1 MSSQY
6 LLSDAL
12 QHLTARRLLPALQTL
27 HGTAIMLKNGEIAE
41 LIQRAEDDYRLMLN
55 YLTRG
60 VEDPE
65 RSALY
70 QRLFQAA
77 LLWHSELSRAA
88 LLQYE
93 PDALFAATHKT
104 LHAAD
109 CGTPSRTAFLSEKI
123 MRKDVSLQ
131 DLSTVFDALWT
142 APLLNKE
149 FCEQMEEWM
158 QETGNKDSVFVKCV
172 AVSALTLSSMQFFD
186 IFKWKLLLRLA
197 THDNPR
203 LRVRAL
209 FGWMCSTLLHA
220 DKLSFFPKE
229 LAACRE
235 LLTDSRFSEET
246 EALQTALLLTLET
259 TRIEKDLRENIIPE
273 MMKHSKQFRTDRS
286 LGLDELDSQIAE
298 IEMNP
303 DWNDESQSKLKE
315 KMKHFLDLQG
325 RGADLYMGSFK
336 MLKTRFPFFHQAV
349 NWFVPF
355 TESHPDISSAV
366 MDNPLVQMMLRG
378 AGLCDSD
385 KYSICLMSEKL
396 GNSLPNGM
404 TQKLGE
410 RLQMGDLPIPEEK
423 DRTFEE
429 ELRSYLQSFYRFSQI
444 FIHREDFVNPF
455 KLNLLLADCD
465 ALKPWNEDCT
475 RLRKWA
481 DYTFHF
487 KNYVMALALYDRIP
501 SADRDAE
508 ILMHRAFCLESMHQ
522 PEKARDAYAEARRLA
537 PKSSWALDRWANC
550 CRQTGAYEE
559 AFALYS
565 ELEKEQPEDA
575 AVAMKQAE
583 CLLRLQREAEAL
595 PFLFKAEW
603 LKPDVLLTHRAI
615 AWCSLLLGKYDQAE
629 KYYQKIL
636 ETPKHS
642 STDWLNAG
650 HTALLTGRIEEAVTR
665 YKKAVE
671 QKSNAAGKN
680 DTTKATASTP
690 YEFLTEDEPLL
701 LRAGISPEL
710 LHMVT
715 DCVLS

>member
-1 MSSQY
+1 
-6 LLSDAL
+6 
-12 QHLTARRLLPALQTL
+12 
-27 HGTAIMLKNGEIAE
+27 MLKNGEIAE
-41 LIQRAEDDYRLMLN
+41 LIQRAEEDYRLMLN
-55 YLTRG
+55 YLTQG

-77 LLWHSELSRAA
+77 QMWHSELSREG
-88 LLQYE
+88 LLQDE
-93 PDALFAATHKT
+93 PDSFFVVTHKT

-109 CGTPSRTAFLSEKI
+109 CGVASRTAFLSEKVLHA
-123 MRKDVSLQ
+123 DLTLQ
-131 DLSTVFDALWT
+131 DLPTVFDALWT

-149 FCEQMEEWM
+149 LCEEMETWM
-158 QETGNKDSVFVKCV
+158 QKNDKEEDVHVRCV
-172 AVSALTLSSMQFFD
+172 ALSALTLSSMQFFD

-197 THDNPR
+197 THDDPR

-209 FGWMCSTLLHA
+209 FGWTCSTLIHA

-229 LAACRE
+229 LEACRE
-235 LLTDSRFSEET
+235 LLTDSQFSEET
-246 EALQTALLLTLET
+246 DALQTALLLTLET
-259 TRIEKDLRENIIPE
+259 TKIEKDLQENIIPE
-273 MMKHSKQFRTDRS
+273 MMKHSKQLRTDRS
-286 LGLDELDSQIAE
+286 LGLDDIEEQFAE
-298 IEMNP
+298 VEMNP
-303 DWNDESQSKLKE
+303 DWTDENQSELKE

-336 MLKTRFPFFHQAV
+336 MLKTRFPFFHKAA

-355 TESHPDISSAV
+355 TKFHPEINQETES
-366 MDNPLVQMMLRG
+366 NPLVQMMLHS

-396 GNSLPNGM
+396 GNSFPNGIS
-404 TQKLGE
+404 QKIGE
-410 RLQMGDLPIPEEK
+410 RLQMSDMPIPEEK
-423 DRTFEE
+423 EKTLEE
-429 ELRSYLQSFYRFSQI
+429 ELRSYIQSFYRFSQI
-444 FIHREDFVNPF
+444 FIHRNAFPNPF
-455 KLNLLLADCD
+455 KLNLLFADCE
-465 ALKPWNEDCT
+465 ALKPWAEDCT
-475 RLRKWA
+475 RLKRWA
-481 DYTFHF
+481 DYVFQF
-487 KNYVMALALYDRIP
+487 KNYAMALALYERIP

-508 ILMHRAFCLESMHQ
+508 ILMHRAFCLECMHRL
-522 PEKARDAYAEARRLA
+522 EEARNAYAEARHLA
-537 PKSSWALDRWANC
+537 PESSWALDRWANC

-559 AFALYS
+559 AFELYS
-565 ELEKEQPEDA
+565 ELEKELPEDA

-636 ETPKHS
+636 QTPKHS
-642 STDWLNAG
+642 ATDWLNAG

-665 YKKAVE
+665 YKKAVT
-671 QKSNAAGKN
+671 QKMNGTGKA
-680 DTTKATASTP
+680 DETETTTSTP
-690 YEFLTEDEPLL
+690 YDFLTEDEPLL

-710 LHMVT
+710 IHMVT
-715 DCVLS
+715 DCVLL